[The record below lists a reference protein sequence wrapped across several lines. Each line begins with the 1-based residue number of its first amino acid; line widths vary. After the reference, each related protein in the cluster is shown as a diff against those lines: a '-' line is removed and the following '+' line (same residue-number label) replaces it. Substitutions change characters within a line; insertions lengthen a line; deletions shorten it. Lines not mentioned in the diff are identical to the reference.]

1 MRNQWYGDHRDL
13 VKWGALVELAS
24 KHELRSILYVAYLRP
39 DKDVPLIE
47 SELGKV
53 EIEAK
58 VLRHFRNVHLVTALM
73 ASVSLEIKI
82 FDWQFEARIR
92 EEYISQVVEFV
103 RANDREPLIIF
114 LDPDTGI
121 SNNRASSAHVTP
133 KDVTSIWS
141 NMQPKDWMVLY
152 QHASREIG
160 WIEKR
165 RTAFQDACKGG
176 RVLQFCSPN
185 SARDVVLFAASRS
198 NPAL

>member
-1 MRNQWYGDHRDL
+1 
-13 VKWGALVELAS
+13 
-24 KHELRSILYVAYLRP
+24 
-39 DKDVPLIE
+39 
-47 SELGKV
+47 
-53 EIEAK
+53 
-58 VLRHFRNVHLVTALM
+58 M

>member
-121 SNNRASSAHVTP
+121 SNNHASSAHVTP

-141 NMQPKDWMVLY
+141 NMQPKLDGSL
-152 QHASREIG
+152 S
-160 WIEKR
+160 
-165 RTAFQDACKGG
+165 ACLSQNW
-176 RVLQFCSPN
+176 V
-185 SARDVVLFAASRS
+185 D
-198 NPAL
+198 